1 MEYIQT
7 TLVNLL
13 QQTAFL
19 NLTFGNLIMI
29 FVAFLFLYLAIRKG
43 FEPLLLVPI
52 FFGKIGRASCR
63 ERV

>member
-1 MEYIQT
+1 MEYIQN

-29 FVAFLFLYLAIRKG
+29 FVAFLFIQSVLAW
-43 FEPLLLVPI
+43 
-52 FFGKIGRASCR
+52 
-63 ERV
+63 